1 MEPKTKKIIIILST
15 FLLAIGFALACKG
28 STEPPKA
35 YTPDLSKALTS
46 EPPKALTSEPLKADT
61 SELSKA
67 VTSESSK
74 ADTSDLSKAPTS
86 EPPKTDTIQMGM
98 FEGRLSYDSE
108 EGYYFIEVLGARFPF
123 KTDPREALQVPLEA
137 PGEDALAKH
146 SALLLGMMG
155 EGVLH
160 TTILINPDEE
170 EEVMPAVTDLALYIQ
185 IVNPKKFAG
194 VAYTKP
200 GGKMEKSVREGPQI
214 QSLQDATP
222 ETTIVQ
228 ITGPKSGAQSTA
240 VRVLGGGKF
249 IVEGET
255 YEETWKAADFVSVTL
270 LKMLCGS
277 PDCPDPA
284 ACATGGDCG
293 C

>member
-35 YTPDLSKALTS
+35 YTPELSKALTS
-46 EPPKALTSEPLKADT
+46 EPPKALTSEPLKA
-61 SELSKA
+61 L
-67 VTSESSK
+67 
-74 ADTSDLSKAPTS
+74 TS

-98 FEGRLSYDSE
+98 FEGRISYDSE
-108 EGYYFIEVLGARFPF
+108 EGYYFIEVRGARFPF

-200 GGKMEKSVREGPQI
+200 GGKMENSVVKGPQI
-214 QSLQDATP
+214 QSLDDATP

-228 ITGPKSGAQSTA
+228 IKGPRSGAQSTA

-249 IVEGET
+249 IIEGET
-255 YEETWKAADFVSVTL
+255 YEEAWKAADFVSVTL

>member
-1 MEPKTKKIIIILST
+1 MEAKTKKTIIILST
-15 FLLAIGFALACKG
+15 LLLVIGFASACNG
-28 STEPPKA
+28 PTEPPKVDTA
-35 YTPDLSKALTS
+35 K
-46 EPPKALTSEPLKADT
+46 PPKADT

-74 ADTSDLSKAPTS
+74 ADTSELSKALTS

-98 FEGRLSYDSE
+98 FEGRVSYDSE
-108 EGYYFIEVLGARFPF
+108 EGYYFIEVKGARFPF
-123 KTDPREALQVPLEA
+123 KTDPREALEVPLEA

-146 SALLLGMMG
+146 SALLLGMIG
-155 EGVLH
+155 EEVLH

-170 EEVMPAVTDLALYIQ
+170 DEVMPAVKDLALCIQ
-185 IVNPKKFAG
+185 IVNRKKFAG
-194 VAYTKP
+194 LAYTEP
-200 GGKMEKSVREGPQI
+200 GGKLENSVVKGPQI
-214 QSLQDATP
+214 QSLDDATP
-222 ETTIVQ
+222 KTTIVR
-228 ITGPKSGAQSTA
+228 IRGPGSGAQSTA
-240 VRVLGGGKF
+240 VRVLGEGKF
-249 IVEGET
+249 IIQGET
-255 YEETWKAADFVSVTL
+255 YEETWKAADFVGVTL